1 MKSPIIFDGRSAAAG
16 KELDLAF
23 TVTEL
28 EDQHITVTIAAILF
42 TEDLGSQIYSEHK
55 KQTAERVGISYQLHP
70 FSIMTNVTEVS
81 ETIEQ
86 LNQDSSVT
94 GIIIQKPTRK
104 TWMAHQTAVPADPK
118 TAYDTWWQSLYKQ
131 VDPAKDVDGL
141 HPSTLAAIESD
152 TWQEQGRVLP
162 ATVEGVL
169 MALNHPANQAV
180 MEDPATQFVIIGRSD
195 LVGQPLAHLLKNQGR
210 VVELLGKAALQERQE
225 SGKKLLDADVIVTAT
240 GKRDL
245 VTGDMVKEGAVVIDV
260 GEPRADVEW
269 ESVLQKSAFLTP
281 VPGGIGP
288 LTIVCLLENA
298 LKLARQHAVV

>member
-16 KELDLAF
+16 KELDLGF

-169 MALNHPANQAV
+169 MALNHPAN
-180 MEDPATQFVIIGRSD
+180 
-195 LVGQPLAHLLKNQGR
+195 LVGQPLAQLLKNQGR

-269 ESVLQKSAFLTP
+269 ESVLQKAAFLTP